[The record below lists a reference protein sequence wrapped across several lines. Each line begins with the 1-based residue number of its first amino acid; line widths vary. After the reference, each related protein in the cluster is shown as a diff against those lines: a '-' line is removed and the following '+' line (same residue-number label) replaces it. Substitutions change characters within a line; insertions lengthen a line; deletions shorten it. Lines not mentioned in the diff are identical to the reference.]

1 MPRARAKI
9 RKHLG
14 KKNPKID
21 IMDEYEWADIDRDE
35 QEAGLKRRERRW
47 KEIELV
53 QKQERQLQKK
63 AINNAEKMER
73 GVKGVQLTPL
83 QEAWLR
89 CDYLLFNIM
98 ELKAYEFMEWQRL
111 NDPGV
116 YRHLYRKFMSK
127 YMMANAQIYADY
139 FAKGGKAPKLISL
152 GDVVQKYK
160 KYKGIKTKI
169 KIVHKGE
176 EEHEL

>member
-21 IMDEYEWADIDRDE
+21 VMDEYEWADIDRDE
-35 QEAGLKRRERRW
+35 QEAGLKRREQRW
-47 KEIELV
+47 KEIELA
-53 QKQERQLQKK
+53 QKQDKLLEKK
-63 AINNAEKMER
+63 AIDNAEKMKR
-73 GVKGVQLTPL
+73 RAVMTPL

-89 CDYLLFNIM
+89 CDYILFNIM
-98 ELKAYEFMEWQRL
+98 EPKAYEFMEWQRL
-111 NDPGV
+111 NDPTT
-116 YRHLYRKFMSK
+116 YKYLYKIFMSK
-127 YMMANAQIYADY
+127 YMMMNAHYYADY
-139 FAKGGKAPKLISL
+139 FAKGGKAPKLVTI

-169 KIVHKGE
+169 KILHKGE
-176 EEHEL
+176 DEREL